1 MTDIKRLPDWP
12 ELLAGKI
19 NVARQQPFVWGEN
32 DCCLFAADCVEIMT
46 GIDLAGDYRSYKTKA
61 EALCLL
67 KKYGGVA
74 GIAEAIAKQH
84 GIPEV
89 SALHAQR
96 GDVCLFNIGN
106 GDTLGVIAGEHIF
119 APGQD
124 GLLGFPILQAKRAWR
139 IG

>member
-1 MTDIKRLPDWP
+1 MLKRLPNWP

-19 NVARQQPFVWGEN
+19 DAAREQPFVWGEN
-32 DCCLFAADCVEIMT
+32 DCCLFAAHCVEVIT
-46 GIDLAGDYRSYKTKA
+46 GIDLSGDYRSYKTKA
-61 EALCLL
+61 EALRLL

-84 GIPEV
+84 NILEILP
-89 SALHAQR
+89 LNAQR
-96 GDVCLFNIGN
+96 GDVCLFDIGR

-119 APGQD
+119 APGPD
-124 GLLGFPILQAKRAWR
+124 GLLGFPVLQAKRAWR

>member
-1 MTDIKRLPDWP
+1 MTEIKRLPNWP

-19 NVARQQPFVWGEN
+19 DDARQQPFVWGEN
-32 DCCLFAADCVEIMT
+32 DCCLFAAHCVEIMT
-46 GIDLAGDYRSYKTKA
+46 GIDLVGDYRSYKTKA
-61 EALCLL
+61 EALRML

-74 GIAEAIAKQH
+74 GVAEAIAKKH
-84 GIPEV
+84 EIPEIPP
-89 SALHAQR
+89 LIAQR
-96 GDVCLFNIGN
+96 GDVCLFDIGS

-124 GLLGFPILQAKRAWR
+124 GLIGFPLQQAVCAWR

>member
-1 MTDIKRLPDWP
+1 MLKRHPNWP

-19 NVARQQPFVWGEN
+19 DAARTSPFIWGEN

-46 GIDLAGDYRSYKTKA
+46 GIDLAGDYRNYKTKA
-61 EALCLL
+61 EALRLL

-84 GIPEV
+84 SILEIQP
-89 SALHAQR
+89 LNAQR
-96 GDVCLFNIGN
+96 GDVCLFDIGR
-106 GDTLGVIAGEHIF
+106 GDTLGVVAGEHIF
-119 APGQD
+119 APGPD
-124 GLLGFPILQAKRAWR
+124 GLVGFPLEQAVRAWR